1 MERQQVGKV
10 ELNIFNRVGTK
21 LTLMFLVIV
30 LAVVII
36 LSSVM
41 YVQSYQMLLDN
52 LGTRALKIAETAAN
66 KIDVEDFKAM
76 KTVGDEKTTAYIH
89 MNNELNYIRQ
99 ISGAKYLYTMRQ
111 NDQGQFIYVV
121 DGLDLE
127 NISHIGDVEEEML
140 DGFDEAIH
148 GNTYISNEIE
158 ISDWG
163 TLISA
168 YYPIKDKTGSIVG
181 FVGVDYDVE
190 AEYRAFNKSK
200 IFVFTTAVGLGIL
213 TMLLG
218 YGISRKI
225 SKPIEGMAIQ
235 ARKIASYDL
244 KVEKLQITNKD
255 EIGLLAHAFEVMA
268 DNLQDIVSHVTHV
281 SNTLAHNSYEMNEV
295 THQTTGAVKLIAEN
309 VSEIAAGSESTSSS
323 VVALNQILSNLA
335 KSMQYAVERI
345 GYGEKVAHEMNDAA
359 KHGGRSVDEIIDKIQ
374 AIANSVE
381 DTAHTIQNL
390 NEQTRSIGMI
400 VQVINQISEQTNL
413 LALNANIEA
422 ARAGEAGRGFAVVAE
437 EVRKLAEQTKHN
449 AGEITGMI
457 DSVTQGAQDSVVH
470 MTNVKEIVEDGLQM
484 AGTTGKTFEHLLEK
498 IKSTQEVIQE
508 VAQTIDTQARSHQ
521 QIVEQSNEVSAISEE
536 TTAACQ
542 TAAATAQ
549 EGLASIETIASSMEQ
564 LKQLSQ
570 ELNGC
575 IKRFNV

>member
-1 MERQQVGKV
+1 MEGQQVGKV

-30 LAVVII
+30 LAVVVI

-121 DGLDLE
+121 DGLDIE

-140 DGFDEAIH
+140 DGFDAAIH

-163 TLISA
+163 ALISA
-168 YYPIKDKTGSIVG
+168 YYPIKDKTGAIVG

-200 IFVFTTAVGLGIL
+200 VFVFTTAVGLGIV

-268 DNLQDIVSHVTHV
+268 DNLQDIVTHVTLV

-345 GYGEKVAHEMNDAA
+345 CYGEKVAHEMNDAA
-359 KHGGRSVDEIIDKIQ
+359 KQGGKSVDEIIDKIQ

-400 VQVINQISEQTNL
+400 VEVINQISEQTNL

-449 AGEITGMI
+449 AGEITDMI

-484 AGTTGKTFEHLLEK
+484 AGATGKTFEHLLEK
-498 IKSTQEVIQE
+498 IKSTQKVIQE

>member
-1 MERQQVGKV
+1 LERQQVGKV